1 MGGLIRGF
9 LRLVLFAWFA
19 AWVGGTIGAISV
31 KRRTVAN
38 DDPAADEVVLVAVYG
53 PLEFASTARA
63 FRGGT
68 VETWYGGGTIDLRG
82 AVLHPDGADLS
93 VRAVFGGGQIIVP
106 DSWQVTTTVR
116 GLGGIAD
123 ARPGGDQ
130 SPGGPVLRID
140 ATTMF
145 GGFGITSV
153 GPERDGVTPGAA
165 WDRAPVRP
173 S

>member
-1 MGGLIRGF
+1 MGGLLKGF

-31 KRRTVAN
+31 KRRTAAR
-38 DDPAADEVVLVAVYG
+38 DDPAADEIVLVAVYG

-68 VETWYGGGTIDLRG
+68 VETWYGGGTIDLRD
-82 AVLHPDGADLS
+82 AVLHPDGADLR
-93 VRAVFGGGQIIVP
+93 VRAVFGGGQIVVP
-106 DSWQVTTTVR
+106 DSWRVTTTMR

-123 ARPGGDQ
+123 ARPAEDQ
-130 SPGGPVLRID
+130 APDGPELRID

-145 GGFGITSV
+145 GGFSISSV
-153 GPERDGVTPGAA
+153 GPEGDEATSDSV
-165 WDRAPVRP
+165 WDRASIRP